1 MQQREVMEERAGD
14 SRVESFLVESFLH
27 KEDTEFSTGG
37 SLGNPS
43 VTHEGTAYLVGW
55 GTGGGGCN
63 IEEVRMHF
71 SGELEAHIAANTR
84 IVLAKLLAA

>member
-14 SRVESFLVESFLH
+14 SRVESFLH
-27 KEDTEFSTGG
+27 KEDTEFSTGS

-43 VTHEGTAYLVGW
+43 VSHEGTAYLVGW
-55 GTGGGGCN
+55 GTGVGWGN

-71 SGELEAHIAANTR
+71 SGELEGHIAANTR